1 MNSIWSQIKRAVFV
15 IHYRSLDDVK
25 QFREAIK
32 DVGLNINDCEIIA
45 VVESKKEKDILTEIS
60 SVTYIN
66 EKEFGI
72 FGKVKNENFK
82 KVVVRSFDALFY
94 VGDFTKRISKQTSA
108 IKNNIPVGINSQM
121 SSCIV
126 YINTNKTSNEHLVN
140 FAKQTLEK
148 II

>member
-15 IHYRSLDDVK
+15 IHFTSLDDVK

-82 KVVVRSFDALFY
+82 KVAERSFDALFN
-94 VGDFTKRISKQTSA
+94 VGDFSKRISKQTSA
-108 IKNNIPVGINSQM
+108 IKNNIAVGINSQM
-121 SSCIV
+121 SSCSV